1 MDEKTLEQ
9 VAAYVAAKLKELGA
23 RIAALENK

>member
-9 VAAYVAAKLKELGA
+9 VAAYVAAKLKELEA